1 MWNNSK
7 RKWTLNYANPGRKL
21 GLILSFA
28 LAFLASCSPSD
39 AGQVNQVVASPPQRP
54 TVTLAGIPCTVI
66 HTPVTSEPAFGSQ
79 FEGHGHITG
88 PEKAPVTIVAFLDY
102 QCPACALLA
111 ANLKQ
116 VRLIHPNDV
125 RLIYLHAP
133 KSDQDKDTLAIQSV
147 EAADLQ
153 GKFWEMND
161 MLFEKLAEWS
171 NLPPADFVSWV
182 TNQASSLGI
191 DRSRFRTDF
200 DGTIVA
206 DRLHQAVQFASS
218 VQSINP
224 PVLFLNSNTPYTGLA
239 DFASLDTVIRLDS
252 LTQSQF
258 STCPNENVNPVKQYI
273 ATLHTPKGDLSIQL
287 FPEKAPIAVSNFI
300 FLAQKGWY
308 NSNTFYRVL
317 PGKVVMTGDPSGTGY
332 GNPGYLFETE
342 IPAGLGFDKP
352 GMVAMD
358 NNGPNTNGSRFF
370 ITLAPEPN
378 LDGQY
383 TIFGQIL
390 SGLEYLS
397 SMTPRDPQP
406 GIYLSPGDTL
416 TSVLIEER

>member
-1 MWNNSK
+1 MWNNSSK
-7 RKWTLNYANPGRKL
+7 KWTLYRINPGSKL

-28 LAFLASCSPSD
+28 LALIASCSPSP
-39 AGQVNQVVASPPQRP
+39 AGQVNQVVASPAQRP

-66 HTPVTSEPAFGSQ
+66 HTPIASEAAFGSQ

-88 PEKAPVTIVAFLDY
+88 PAGAPVTIIAFSDY

-116 VRLIHPNDV
+116 IRLLHQNDV

-133 KSDQDKDTLAIQSV
+133 QSDRDKDTLAIQVV

-171 NLPPADFVSWV
+171 NLSPADFLPWV

-191 DRSRFRTDF
+191 DPSRLRTDF
-200 DGTIVA
+200 DGSIVA
-206 DRLHQAVQFASS
+206 DRLQQAVQFAST

-224 PVLFLNSNTPYTGLA
+224 PILFINGNTPYTGLA
-239 DFASLDTVIRLDS
+239 DFASLDTVIRLDA
-252 LTQSQF
+252 LAQSQF
-258 STCPNENVNPVKQYI
+258 SSCPNENVNPLKQYI
-273 ATLHTPKGDLSIQL
+273 ATLHTPKGDLRIQL
-287 FPEKAPIAVSNFI
+287 FPDKAPIAVSNFI
-300 FLAQKGWY
+300 FLAHKGWY
-308 NSNTFYRVL
+308 NGNTFYRVL
-317 PGKVVMTGDPSGTGY
+317 PGQMVMTGDPSGTGY

-342 IPAGLGFDKP
+342 IPVSLAFDKP
-352 GMVAMD
+352 GIVAMD

-370 ITLAPEPN
+370 ITLSPAPN

-383 TIFGQIL
+383 TIFGQVL
-390 SGLEYLS
+390 SGLEFLS